1 VNNWKKIFITPQKFH
16 DDIIKLAKLIPKNKY
31 QYVIGL
37 PRGGCIAAV
46 YISHFCD
53 LDYFEFED
61 LRHISDI
68 SKVLIVDD
76 LVDTGETLKNIKQ
89 GEREIKFD
97 SAVIYY
103 KPRSIVIPTYFV
115 EQVNN
120 SDWIIFPYEK
130 PDEIPN
136 RNV

>member
-1 VNNWKKIFITPQKFH
+1 
-16 DDIIKLAKLIPKNKY
+16 
-31 QYVIGL
+31 
-37 PRGGCIAAV
+37 
-46 YISHFCD
+46 
-53 LDYFEFED
+53 